1 MAYDDQR
8 VVVWDVGD
16 VEAGEKASKRRVEKA
31 RPLRIARAHEGGP
44 IWGLKT
50 LPRAP
55 SSAGS
60 TTTPVPP
67 SRFPPGSFVTAG
79 GDGTARVWHLG
90 GDRDGKGKRNGAE
103 RGVISLACARAA
115 PDPARAAAAAAAH
128 AASPARSRATAYA
141 DAGGHALLSI
151 AVNPINPREV
161 ATGDAAGNVRV
172 FDLASET
179 ETARIAAHDS
189 PVLALAFGAW
199 GGGAVSGG
207 AHQGAHQGAHSD
219 AGLLRVVTA
228 GRDRLVRVF
237 DAARPRVPV
246 TTLSDHAGAVL
257 DVVVATRNDGGS
269 ARDACVV
276 TTGADESIVFRRV
289 TAGAD
294 GDDDATTMQTYN
306 RVVGK
311 TAAGRG
317 GGGNGNVGVV
327 RSLAVAPAPASAGGD
342 VVVGVGADR
351 VLRGWSVASGAL
363 RFAHARTAEDA
374 SAGEALLTIADAT
387 GTLCA
392 VSHADAVVRVYE
404 LSSGKKIASLIGHA
418 AVVTVRLLPIRPR
431 SRGARRSL
439 RTFPVVTLHPRF
451 HFNRFNV

>member
-1 MAYDDQR
+1 M
-8 VVVWDVGD
+8 
-16 VEAGEKASKRRVEKA
+16 
-31 RPLRIARAHEGGP
+31 
-44 IWGLKT
+44 
-50 LPRAP
+50 
-55 SSAGS
+55 
-60 TTTPVPP
+60 
-67 SRFPPGSFVTAG
+67 
-79 GDGTARVWHLG
+79 
-90 GDRDGKGKRNGAE
+90 
-103 RGVISLACARAA
+103 
-115 PDPARAAAAAAAH
+115 
-128 AASPARSRATAYA
+128 
-141 DAGGHALLSI
+141 
-151 AVNPINPREV
+151 
-161 ATGDAAGNVRV
+161 
-172 FDLASET
+172 
-179 ETARIAAHDS
+179 
-189 PVLALAFGAW
+189 
-199 GGGAVSGG
+199 
-207 AHQGAHQGAHSD
+207 
-219 AGLLRVVTA
+219 
-228 GRDRLVRVF
+228 
-237 DAARPRVPV
+237 
-246 TTLSDHAGAVL
+246 

-269 ARDACVV
+269 ARDVCVV
-276 TTGADESIVFRRV
+276 TTGADETIVFRRV

-451 HFNRFNV
+451 HFNRFNVLSLIHI